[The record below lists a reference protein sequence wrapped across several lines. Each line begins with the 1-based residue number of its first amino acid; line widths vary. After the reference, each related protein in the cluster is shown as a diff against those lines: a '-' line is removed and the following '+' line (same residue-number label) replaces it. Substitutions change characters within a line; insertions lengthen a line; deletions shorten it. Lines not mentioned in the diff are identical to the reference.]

1 MGTPP
6 SPTRAD
12 RILGCLL
19 GGAIGDALG
28 APVEFW
34 STDRIARECPDGVR
48 TYLTSV
54 YGDALGLITDDTQMT
69 LFTLEGLLR
78 ASEDASL
85 DPLVEVHRSYV
96 QWWHTQMLDGPP
108 ESVVPGTLAAEAW
121 LYSRRAPGVTCMS
134 ALRQTAEDGLL
145 GSPATNDSKGCGAV
159 MRSAPF
165 ALVGLQDAAD
175 LAMRA
180 AALTHGHTSG
190 QVSSGALVVM
200 LESLLA
206 GGDLSHAVGLALD
219 WCEGVTS
226 GEETREALM
235 RALAADRLGSA
246 PVAATIERLGG
257 GWVGEEALAIAVFC
271 ALSFPERDE
280 VLDALSLAVSH
291 GGDSDSTGAICGY
304 LIGALHGAQ
313 ALPAALAQD
322 VEGLAAV
329 AGLVRG
335 IDSGILRGTEGR
347 VRSE

>member
-1 MGTPP
+1 MTHAADI
-6 SPTRAD
+6 TRSD

-34 STDRIARECPDGVR
+34 SSERIARERTDGVR
-48 TYLTSV
+48 TYLPSG
-54 YGDALGLITDDTQMT
+54 YGDALGLVTDDTQMT
-69 LFTLEGLLR
+69 LFTLEGLIR
-78 ASEDASL
+78 AKQDSSL
-85 DPLVEVHRSYV
+85 DPIVEVHRSYV
-96 QWWHTQMLDGPP
+96 EWWRTQTLDGPP
-108 ESVVPGTLAAEAW
+108 VDAVPGSLAAEAW

-134 ALRQTAEDGLL
+134 AVQQTAQDGHL
-145 GSPATNDSKGCGAV
+145 GRPATNDSKGCGAV

-165 ALVGLQDAAD
+165 ALAGLQDAAD

-180 AALTHGHTSG
+180 AALTHGHPSG

-219 WCEGVTS
+219 WCEGVTG

-235 RALAADRLGSA
+235 RALAADRLGAS
-246 PVAATIERLGG
+246 PSAATLERLGG

-291 GGDSDSTGAICGY
+291 GGDSDSTGAICGH
-304 LIGALHGAQ
+304 LVGALHGEQ
-313 ALPAALAQD
+313 AFPPALARGC
-322 VEGLAAV
+322 EGHATLRRLAWETES
-329 AGLVRG
+329 AGQVR
-335 IDSGILRGTEGR
+335 DSRGR
-347 VRSE
+347 HV

>member
-34 STDRIARECPDGVR
+34 SSERIAWECPDGVR
-48 TYLTSV
+48 TYLPSG
-54 YGDALGLITDDTQMT
+54 YGDGLGLITDDTQMT
-69 LFTLEGLLR
+69 LFTLEGLIR
-78 ASEDASL
+78 AKQDSSL
-85 DPLVEVHRSYV
+85 DPIVQVHRSYV
-96 QWWHTQMLDGPP
+96 EWWMTQTLSAPP
-108 ESVVPGTLAAEAW
+108 QDARPGSLAAEAW

-134 ALRQTAEDGLL
+134 ALQQTVKDGHL
-145 GSPATNDSKGCGAV
+145 GRPATNDSKGCGAV

-180 AALTHGHTSG
+180 AALTHGHPSG
-190 QVSSGALVVM
+190 QVSSGALAVM

-206 GGDLSHAVGLALD
+206 DGDLSHAVGLALD
-219 WCEGVTS
+219 WCEGVTG

-246 PVAATIERLGG
+246 PTAATIGRLGA

-271 ALSFPERDE
+271 ALSFPERHE

-291 GGDSDSTGAICGY
+291 DGDSDSTGAICGH
-304 LIGALHGAQ
+304 LLGALHGVQ
-313 ALPAALAQD
+313 AFPPALAREC
-322 VEGLAAV
+322 EGHATVRRLA
-329 AGLVRG
+329 GE
-335 IDSGILRGTEGR
+335 TE
-347 VRSE
+347 EA

>member
-34 STDRIARECPDGVR
+34 SSERIAWECPDGVR
-48 TYLTSV
+48 TYLPSG
-54 YGDALGLITDDTQMT
+54 YGDGLGLITDDTQMT
-69 LFTLEGLLR
+69 LFTLEGLIR
-78 ASEDASL
+78 AKQDPSL
-85 DPLVEVHRSYV
+85 DPIVEVHRSYV
-96 QWWHTQMLDGPP
+96 EWWMTQTLPAPP
-108 ESVVPGTLAAEAW
+108 QDARPGSLAAEAW

-134 ALRQTAEDGLL
+134 ALHQTAEDGLL
-145 GSPATNDSKGCGAV
+145 GRPATNDSKGCGAV

-165 ALVGLQDAAD
+165 ALVGLQGAAD

-180 AALTHGHTSG
+180 AALTHGHPSG

-219 WCEGVTS
+219 WCEGVTG

-246 PVAATIERLGG
+246 PTAATIGRLGA

-271 ALSFPERDE
+271 ALSFPERHE

-291 GGDSDSTGAICGY
+291 DGDSDSTGAICGH
-304 LIGALHGAQ
+304 LLGALHGVQ
-313 ALPAALAQD
+313 AFPPALAREC
-322 VEGLAAV
+322 EGHATVRRLA
-329 AGLVRG
+329 GE
-335 IDSGILRGTEGR
+335 TE
-347 VRSE
+347 EA